1 MRQRL
6 ARDDR
11 RRQLMDLAWKLVREE
26 GTESLTLGRL
36 AEIAGVAKPVVYDHF
51 ESRTGLLIALYAE
64 FDARQ
69 NLLIDEAIAAS
80 AATLASRAK
89 VIAGAYVDC
98 VIAQGREIPGI
109 VAALSGSSE
118 LEEVKVEAEGAFRQ
132 KCRSALSPFTKIPIT
147 EARMAALLGAAE
159 ALSRAAVRG
168 EITAAEAKCE
178 LTEMITA
185 IVKRQAAGAK
195 R

>member
-1 MRQRL
+1 ME
-6 ARDDR
+6 
-11 RRQLMDLAWKLVREE
+11 LAWKLVREE

-36 AEIAGVAKPVVYDHF
+36 GEIAGVAKPVVYDHF
-51 ESRTGLLIALYAE
+51 ESRTGLLVALYEE

-69 NLLIDEAIAAS
+69 NVLIDEAIAAS
-80 AATLASRAK
+80 GATLASRAR

-118 LEEVKVEAEGAFRQ
+118 LEEVKVKAEGAFRE
-132 KCRSALSPFTKIPIT
+132 KCRQALSPFTKASIS
-147 EARMAALLGAAE
+147 EARMAGLLGAAE

-168 EITAAEAKCE
+168 EITAAEAKAE
-178 LTEMITA
+178 LTDMITA
-185 IVKRQAAGAK
+185 VLKRQAPRGHAAG
-195 R
+195 